1 VNVKQTWSTVRK
13 LELSEGNRQY
23 TIWLAKGDETAAIV
37 YFDNLTTDPR
47 REPSAEHP
55 SFKTTAKNLTVYA

>member
-1 VNVKQTWSTVRK
+1 MLNKPGPQFVSLNCLREIANTQFGS
-13 LELSEGNRQY
+13 Q
-23 TIWLAKGDETAAIV
+23 GDEAAAIV